1 IIINDFHPNDKCT
14 IQERAIAIPAYTKIG
29 IASANNTT
37 SFVHSAT
44 LTTPYIQSI
53 DTITPMIDIYEILG
67 KLSGINSRK
76 IKPAKQLRI
85 KIIIPGIALN
95 GRISYPAQFPK
106 SEVKPNITNNNVHS
120 CMFFSMRIL
129 LY

>member
-1 IIINDFHPNDKCT
+1 
-14 IQERAIAIPAYTKIG
+14 G
-29 IASANNTT
+29 VASANNST

-44 LTTPYIQSI
+44 LAAPGIQGI
-53 DTITPMIDIYEILG
+53 DTITPMIEIYAILG

-76 IKPAKQLRI
+76 IKPAKQIRI

-95 GRISYPAQFPK
+95 GRIPYPAQFPK
-106 SEVKPNITNNNVHS
+106 SEVKPNITYNNVLS
-120 CMFFSMRIL
+120 CMFFSMLIL